1 MRIAPSTPNPGS
13 SLVSSRIG
21 AGELV
26 AEGEVVAV
34 GVPLEED
41 ERGYV
46 LVTGNTV
53 EIWRVR
59 VPETTLD
66 TEVTVLTE
74 RETEVGEEAGNDE
87 FDAD

>member
-13 SLVSSRIG
+13 STVSSRIG
-21 AGELV
+21 AGE
-26 AEGEVVAV
+26 VVAAGEAV
-34 GVPLEED
+34 EEGVPVED
-41 ERGYV
+41 ESGYV

-74 RETEVGEEAGNDE
+74 SETVGVGEEVGNDE
-87 FDAD
+87 FDDD